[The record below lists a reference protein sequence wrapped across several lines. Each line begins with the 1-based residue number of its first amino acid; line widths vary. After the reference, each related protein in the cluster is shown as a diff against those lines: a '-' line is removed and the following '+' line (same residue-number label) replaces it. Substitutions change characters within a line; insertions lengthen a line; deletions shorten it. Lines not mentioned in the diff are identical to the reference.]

1 MIIEKMVLLYNGWE
15 EYSHSEVQHEDLE
28 SAARG
33 HKAWGKC
40 AGWTWLSD
48 ALWKITIHSMVTLKS
63 SDEF

>member
-1 MIIEKMVLLYNGWE
+1 M
-15 EYSHSEVQHEDLE
+15 QHEDLE
-28 SAARG
+28 SAAGG

-63 SDEF
+63 SEYFSLSLLTLV